1 MSTNFP
7 HWMDKIKY
15 ELKHA
20 FSLTEDKAEDA
31 EIDKSVRA
39 GIEMEGTNLWVL
51 IFAIFIASIG
61 LNVNSTAVII
71 GAMLISPLMGPIIG
85 VGYGAG
91 TYDSS
96 LIRQSLK
103 NLAIAIFISLL
114 TSTLYFMIS
123 PLTNAQ
129 SELLA
134 RTTPT
139 LWDVLIALFGG
150 LAGII
155 GVTRREKSNVI
166 PGVAIATALMPPLCT
181 AGYEIANGSWILAA
195 GALYLFT
202 INSVF
207 IALSSMF
214 IIRYLHVKP
223 KSFVDSQTT
232 RRVKRYTFIIALLTA
247 LPSFYLA
254 YILVQ
259 DEVFKAKATQFIS
272 DKISS
277 KSVYVAQAQIDPK
290 AHVIDVTLMGD
301 FLPSDQLDALRQ
313 SLKTYVPDA
322 QLRVHQAANH
332 DLDVNALKSGLLNDL
347 HTYTSKSESQ
357 KDQQIQILENL
368 LNKQQQKQA
377 KEFDLSQN
385 TQQISQEMMVLFP
398 QVQKIWLSQGQ
409 AWGKDSETV
418 GDQTLI
424 LNVLTKRTL
433 KNSDQTKISQ
443 WFTERMQGK
452 AVKVI
457 FAKAVSPSSK

>member
-1 MSTNFP
+1 MSMPFENL
-7 HWMDKIKY
+7 MDKIKH
-15 ELKHA
+15 ELQHA
-20 FSLTEDKAEDA
+20 FSLTEDKANDD
-31 EIDKSVRA
+31 EIDKLVRV
-39 GIEMEGTNLWVL
+39 GVEMEGTNLWVL

-91 TYDSS
+91 IYDFS
-96 LIRQSLK
+96 LIRHALK

-114 TSTLYFMIS
+114 TSTIYFLIS

-181 AGYEIANGSWILAA
+181 AGYEIANGSWIYAA

-223 KSFVDSQTT
+223 KSFVDTKTT
-232 RRVKRYTFIIALLTA
+232 QRVKRYTFIIALLTI

-259 DEVFKAKATQFIS
+259 DEVFKAKATQFVN

-277 KSVYVAQAQIDPK
+277 KSIYVAQAQIDPK
-290 AHVIDVTLMGD
+290 KRVIDVTLMGD
-301 FLPSDQLDALRQ
+301 FLNHTQIDN
-313 SLKTYVPDA
+313 LKENLKIDGLANT

-332 DLDVNALKSGLLNDL
+332 DVDVNALRSGLLNDL
-347 HTYTSKSESQ
+347 TQSESQ

-377 KEFDLSQN
+377 KEFDLAQN

-398 QVQKIWLSQGQ
+398 QIEKIWLSQGQ
-409 AWGKDSETV
+409 AWSKDSTTV

-424 LNVLTKRTL
+424 LNVLSKRPL
-433 KNSDQTKISQ
+433 KNADQIKITQ

-452 AVKVI
+452 TVKVI
-457 FAKAVSPSSK
+457 FAKAVPLPTH

>member
-1 MSTNFP
+1 
-7 HWMDKIKY
+7 
-15 ELKHA
+15 
-20 FSLTEDKAEDA
+20 
-31 EIDKSVRA
+31 
-39 GIEMEGTNLWVL
+39 
-51 IFAIFIASIG
+51 
-61 LNVNSTAVII
+61 VII

-91 TYDSS
+91 IYDFS
-96 LIRQSLK
+96 LIRHALK

-114 TSTLYFMIS
+114 TSTIYFLIS

-181 AGYEIANGSWILAA
+181 AGYEIANGSWIYAA

-223 KSFVDSQTT
+223 KSFVDTKTT
-232 RRVKRYTFIIALLTA
+232 QRVKRYTFIIALLTI

-259 DEVFKAKATQFIS
+259 DEVFKAKATQFVN

-277 KSVYVAQAQIDPK
+277 KSIYVAQAQIDPK
-290 AHVIDVTLMGD
+290 KRVIDVTLMGD
-301 FLPSDQLDALRQ
+301 FL
-313 SLKTYVPDA
+313 SLTQINILKEILKVDGLANT

-332 DLDVNALKSGLLNDL
+332 DVDVNALRSGLLNDL
-347 HTYTSKSESQ
+347 TQSESQ
-357 KDQQIQILENL
+357 KDQQIQVLENL

-377 KEFDLSQN
+377 KEFDLAQN

-398 QVQKIWLSQGQ
+398 QIEKIWLSQGQ
-409 AWGKDSETV
+409 AWSKDSETV

-424 LNVLTKRTL
+424 LNVLSKRPL
-433 KNSDQTKISQ
+433 KNTDQIKISQ

-452 AVKVI
+452 TVKVI
-457 FAKAVSPSSK
+457 FAKAVPLPTH

>member
-1 MSTNFP
+1 MNMPFVS
-7 HWMDKIKY
+7 WMDKIKQA
-15 ELKHA
+15 LQHA
-20 FSLTEDKAEDA
+20 FSLTEDKAQDN
-31 EIDKSVRA
+31 EIDQQVRA
-39 GIEMEGTNLWVL
+39 GVEMEGTNLWVL

-91 TYDSS
+91 IYDFS
-96 LIRQSLK
+96 LIRHALK

-114 TSTLYFMIS
+114 TSTVYFLIS

-181 AGYEIANGSWILAA
+181 AGYEIANGSWVYAA

-214 IIRYLHVKP
+214 IIRYLHVQP
-223 KSFVDSQTT
+223 KSFVDTKTT
-232 RRVKRYTFIIALLTA
+232 RRIKRYTFMIALLTT

-259 DEVFKAKATQFIS
+259 DEVFKAKATQFVN

-277 KSVYVAQAQIDPK
+277 KSIYVAQTQIDPK
-290 AHVIDVTLMGD
+290 TRMIDVTLMGD
-301 FLPSDQLDALRQ
+301 FLNTSQLNR
-313 SLKTYVPDA
+313 LKDMLKIEGVANTE
-322 QLRVHQAANH
+322 LRVHQAANH
-332 DLDVNALKSGLLNDL
+332 DIDVNALRSGLLSDL
-347 HTYTSKSESQ
+347 TQTESQ
-357 KDQQIQILENL
+357 KDQQIQVLENL
-368 LNKQQQKQA
+368 LNKQQQKQS
-377 KEFDLSQN
+377 KEFDLTQN
-385 TQQISQEMMVLFP
+385 IKQISQEMMILFP
-398 QVQKIWLSQGQ
+398 QVERVWLSQGFT
-409 AWGKDSETV
+409 WDKDTKTLSE
-418 GDQTLI
+418 QTYI
-424 LNVLTKRTL
+424 LNVLTKRPL
-433 KNSDQTKISQ
+433 KNAEQVKISQ
-443 WFTERMQGK
+443 WFTERIPNK
-452 AVKVI
+452 KVDVI
-457 FAKAVSPSSK
+457 FAKSA

>member
-1 MSTNFP
+1 MSTAFQN
-7 HWMDKIKY
+7 WISKIKH
-15 ELKHA
+15 ELQHA
-20 FSLTEDKAEDA
+20 FSLTEDKAKDE
-31 EIDKSVRA
+31 EIDQQVRA
-39 GIEMEGTNLWVL
+39 GVEMEGTNLWVL

-91 TYDSS
+91 IYDFS
-96 LIRQSLK
+96 LIRHALK

-114 TSTLYFMIS
+114 TSTIYFLIS

-181 AGYEIANGSWILAA
+181 AGYEIANGSWIYAA

-223 KSFVDSQTT
+223 KSFVDPKTT
-232 RRVKRYTFIIALLTA
+232 QRVKRYTFIIALLTI

-259 DEVFKAKATQFIS
+259 DEVFKAKATQFVN

-290 AHVIDVTLMGD
+290 KRVIDVTLMGD
-301 FLPSDQLDALRQ
+301 FLSIAQINT
-313 SLKTYVPDA
+313 LKETLKVDGLVNT

-332 DLDVNALKSGLLNDL
+332 DVDVNALRSGLLNDL
-347 HTYTSKSESQ
+347 TQSESQ

-377 KEFDLSQN
+377 KEFDLAQN

-398 QVQKIWLSQGQ
+398 QIEKIWLSQGQ
-409 AWGKDSETV
+409 AWSKDSETV

-424 LNVLTKRTL
+424 LNVLSKRPL
-433 KNSDQTKISQ
+433 KNTDQIKISQ

-452 AVKVI
+452 TVKVI
-457 FAKAVSPSSK
+457 FAKAVPLPTH